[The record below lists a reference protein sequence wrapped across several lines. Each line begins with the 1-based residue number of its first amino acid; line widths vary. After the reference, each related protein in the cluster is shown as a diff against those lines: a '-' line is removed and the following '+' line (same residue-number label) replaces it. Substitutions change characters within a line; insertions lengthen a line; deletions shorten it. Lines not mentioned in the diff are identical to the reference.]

1 MLPVSTA
8 WLSVS
13 TRVEPLT
20 VTELT
25 VKEAPP
31 TVTAKSLATAVVA

>member
-1 MLPVSTA
+1 MPV
-8 WLSVS
+8 
-13 TRVEPLT
+13 PLT

-25 VKEAPP
+25 VAETPF